1 MTDPGTTT
9 TPMPPASGAA
19 DEPAVLSRSALL
31 SVRLVLH
38 AHRDGWRL
46 DERLAAAA
54 SMVADDAR
62 ARSAPA
68 EAMLIALKRGWA
80 ELEEVRQLP
89 ARDVRALLDRL
100 ITLAIRALYAPH
112 SSPQD
117 RGTRARG
124 PQSAAHEAT
133 GDRSAA

>member
-9 TPMPPASGAA
+9 TTTLPARGAA
-19 DEPAVLSRSALL
+19 DEPAVLSRSALM
-31 SVRLVLH
+31 SVRRVLH
-38 AHRDGWRL
+38 AHRDGWQL

-68 EAMLIALKRGWA
+68 EAMLIALKHGWG
-80 ELEEVRQLP
+80 ELAEVRQLP
-89 ARDVRALLDRL
+89 PRDTRALLDRL
-100 ITLAIRALYAPH
+100 VTLAIRELYAPPP
-112 SSPQD
+112 SPQD

-124 PQSAAHEAT
+124 REPGAHEGT